1 MSFIIRFRPV
11 EIDSKICFI
20 GKKKKVLKYPIRSI
34 VLIPEPKFRKG
45 DPATLIVPEIFWQ

>member
-34 VLIPEPKFRKG
+34 ALIPEPKFRKG